1 MRKTLGFLT
10 AVMLIVVW
18 SGAAWSGDDA
28 DPRAIVTQAIKAMGG
43 EKNLATHNAA
53 TWTEKGTYYGMGEGL
68 PFTGKYAARMPD
80 HFRMEIEGVFTI
92 VFTGDKGWIHA
103 GGDTKEMTEE
113 QFAVQKN
120 DHRAG
125 WIATV
130 LPLKDK
136 AFALT
141 ALPEIKVD
149 DQPAA
154 GIKVARKEYPEV
166 KLYFDKKTH
175 LLVKSEWRTK
185 SSEEKF
191 KEVTAESYYSKYQE
205 IDGAQVSTRM
215 VMKRDGKPY
224 VEADVMDYKAAGKLD
239 DSVFAKP

>member
-1 MRKTLGFLT
+1 M
-10 AVMLIVVW
+10 
-18 SGAAWSGDDA
+18 GD
-28 DPRAIVTQAIKAMGG
+28 
-43 EKNLATHNAA
+43 
-53 TWTEKGTYYGMGEGL
+53 GL
-68 PFTGKYAARMPD
+68 PFTGKYSMQAPD

-92 VFTGDKGWIHA
+92 VFAGDKGWIHA
-103 GGDTKEMTEE
+103 GGDTKEMNEE

-120 DHRAG
+120 DHRG
-125 WIATV
+125 GHISSI

-149 DQPAA
+149 DRPAV
-154 GIKVARKEYPEV
+154 GIKVARKAYPEV

-185 SSEEKF
+185 ASEEKF
-191 KEVTAESYYSKYQE
+191 KEVTQESYFSKYQE
-205 IDGAQVSTRM
+205 IDGAQVPTRM
-215 VMKRDGKPY
+215 VMKRDGKLF
-224 VEADVMDYKAAGKLD
+224 VEADVSDYKAVGKLD

>member
-1 MRKTLGFLT
+1 MRKTVGILT
-10 AVMLIVVW
+10 AGILLVGW
-18 SGAAWSGDDA
+18 SGMAWSGDDP
-28 DPRAIVTQAIKAMGG
+28 DPRAIVVQAIKAMGG
-43 EKNLATHNAA
+43 EKNLARHKAA
-53 TWTEKGTYYGMGEGL
+53 TWTEKGTYHGMGDGL
-68 PFTGKYAARMPD
+68 PYSGKYAMQAPSQ
-80 HFRMEIEGVFTI
+80 FRMEIEGVFTI
-92 VFTGDKGWIHA
+92 VFAGDKGWIHA
-103 GGDTKEMTEE
+103 GGNTMEMNDE
-113 QFAVQKN
+113 QFAVQKS

-125 WIATV
+125 HIASV

-141 ALPEIKVD
+141 SLPEIKVD
-149 DQPAA
+149 DRPAV

-185 SSEEKF
+185 ASEEKF

-205 IDGAQVSTRM
+205 IDGAQVPTRM
-215 VMKRDGKPY
+215 VMKRDGKLF
-224 VEADVMDYKAAGKLD
+224 VEADVSDYKAVGKLD

>member
-1 MRKTLGFLT
+1 MRKTVGILT
-10 AVMLIVVW
+10 AGTLLVVW
-18 SGAAWSGDDA
+18 SSVAWSGEDA
-28 DPRAIVTQAIKAMGG
+28 DPRVIVAQAIKAMGG
-43 EKNLATHNAA
+43 EKSLARHKAA
-53 TWTEKGTYYGMGEGL
+53 TWTSKGTYYGMGDGL
-68 PFTGKYAARMPD
+68 PYSGKYAVRMPE
-80 HFRMEIEGVFTI
+80 HFRVEIEGVFII
-92 VFTGDKGWIHA
+92 VFTGDKGWIH
-103 GGDTKEMTEE
+103 GGGETKDMTDE
-113 QFAVQKN
+113 QFAAQKN

-125 WIATV
+125 WIASV

-136 AFALT
+136 AFTLT

-149 DQPAA
+149 DHPAV